1 LVEVIECDLILG
13 LQSTRSYI
21 QIKIRGMKIEVK
33 TEHYKN
39 STCYLD
45 QENCPL
51 ATAIK
56 DVFSKKENT
65 YIWVGG
71 FTVKIDEQEYKI
83 GVEWSGLV
91 VQEIEANIKKAKQ
104 GKEIPTIIVNLK
116 KQKAS

>member
-1 LVEVIECDLILG
+1 
-13 LQSTRSYI
+13 
-21 QIKIRGMKIEVK
+21 MKIEVK

-51 ATAIK
+51 AMAIK

-71 FTVKIDEQEYKI
+71 FTVKIDEQEYNI
-83 GVEWSGLV
+83 GIEWNRLTV
-91 VQEIEANIKKAKQ
+91 HEIEANIKKAKQ
-104 GKEIPTIIVNLK
+104 GEEIPTIIVNLNK
-116 KQKAS
+116 KQK

>member
-1 LVEVIECDLILG
+1 ME
-13 LQSTRSYI
+13 
-21 QIKIRGMKIEVK
+21 IEVK
-33 TEHYKN
+33 TEHYKD

-56 DVFSKKENT
+56 DVFSKKGYT
-65 YIWVGG
+65 HIWVGA

-83 GVEWSGLV
+83 GDEWSELM
-91 VQEIEANIKKAKQ
+91 VQEIEENIKKAKK
-104 GKEIPTIIVNLK
+104 GEEIPTIVVNLRK